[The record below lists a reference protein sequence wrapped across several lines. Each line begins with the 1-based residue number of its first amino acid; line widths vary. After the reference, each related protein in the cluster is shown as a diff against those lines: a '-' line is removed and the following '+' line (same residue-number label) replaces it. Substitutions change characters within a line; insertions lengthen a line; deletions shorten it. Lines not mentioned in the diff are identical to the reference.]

1 MHYDFKCFDKVQTT
15 SDWVKFFKEFNAL
28 PITKQVELGN
38 IDCWIEDACSETE
51 KAWCFDYNALYKD
64 GKCSRR
70 YYYAPKSQ
78 CKVITNDYYIN
89 KDGSYQKGKFILV
102 PAWIWCRIGV

>member
-38 IDCWIEDACSETE
+38 VDCWIEDACSETE

>member
-38 IDCWIEDACSETE
+38 IDCWIEEACSETE